1 MKFLHLPFGDA
12 EKKDAL
18 KKSRSKGRR
27 INYIRPTHRDKREV
41 PKVPIAEPVLLK
53 EKKEVTPVKETP
65 RKSLKE
71 RYMESRK

>member
-18 KKSRSKGRR
+18 KKSRSKGKRV
-27 INYIRPTHRDKREV
+27 NYTRPTHRDKREA
-41 PKVPIAEPVLLK
+41 PKVEIS
-53 EKKEVTPVKETP
+53 EKIETPKPTKPVKKTQ

>member
-1 MKFLHLPFGDA
+1 MKFLHLPFGDD

-27 INYIRPTHRDKREV
+27 INYTRPTQRDKREA
-41 PKVPIAEPVLLK
+41 PKVEIS
-53 EKKEVTPVKETP
+53 EKIETPKTTKPVKGNQ
-65 RKSLKE
+65 RKTLKE

>member
-18 KKSRSKGRR
+18 KKSRRGQRV
-27 INYIRPTHRDKREV
+27 NYTRPTHRDKREA
-41 PKVPIAEPVLLK
+41 PKVEIS
-53 EKKEVTPVKETP
+53 EKIESPKTIKPVKKTS
-65 RKSLKE
+65 RKSLTD

>member
-27 INYIRPTHRDKREV
+27 INYTRPTHRDKREA
-41 PKVPIAEPVLLK
+41 PKVEIS
-53 EKKEVTPVKETP
+53 EKIGTPKTVKPVKETP

-71 RYMESRK
+71 RYMESRKE

>member
-1 MKFLHLPFGDA
+1 VKFLHLPFGDA

-27 INYIRPTHRDKREV
+27 VNYTRPTHRDKREA
-41 PKVPIAEPVLLK
+41 PKVEIS
-53 EKKEVTPVKETP
+53 EKIETPKPAKPVKETQ

>member
-18 KKSRSKGRR
+18 KKSRRGRR
-27 INYIRPTHRDKREV
+27 VNYTRPTHRDKREA
-41 PKVPIAEPVLLK
+41 PKVEIS
-53 EKKEVTPVKETP
+53 EKIETPKTTKPVKETP

-71 RYMESRK
+71 RYMGSRKE